1 MASIGK
7 TPDDLRFDRYDSS
20 LFGGGDLRLSFFDLL
35 INNPLKVEPY
45 CIRSKEI
52 YLEKSASLHDVLM
65 LMSIRV
71 DEGVRRGL
79 YFNDLEAVEKT
90 AEEPDGVL
98 VAMGTLYMQ
107 YGKHIPAS
115 LRREVRK
122 WSAEAHPE
130 LVKCLALLLGASAQ
144 GLTWHK
150 MAFQRIDR
158 DNLEKLADRLHTLPL
173 IEEGDMDWDVYRL
186 ISEVDYKFLYAG
198 ALDISQAVD
207 RATARLL
214 SASDELY
221 APPLRLNTILGEIQ
235 IGTTGDDI
243 FESKRHLFLTI
254 DWGGNDTYL
263 NAASSRPPAYPLGIT
278 IDLKGDDIY
287 TGNGSA
293 GTGIQGYGFL
303 TDSDGNDRYEAEELG
318 QGCGVFG
325 VGAILDAGGDDIYQS
340 LTLAQGSGQF
350 GLGLLIDRRG
360 NDTYST
366 YRLSQGYGF
375 TKGCGL
381 LMDCHGDDRYIANDT
396 DIRFPS
402 SQTAEHNGNLCQG
415 AGAGLR
421 GDLWHGHSLGGGIG
435 MLIDAQGDDCYQGG
449 IFVQGVAYWYAV
461 GMLVDG
467 AGNDLY
473 EGVWYTQGAGAH
485 FGAAALID
493 ESGDDRYQA
502 SINVAQGG
510 AHDFSLAMLVDRAG
524 NDTYQAPNLSMGA
537 ANANAI
543 GILLDRNGNDRYET
557 TGSLTLGAAQIGVDQ
572 LSLRD
577 FMFSFGLF
585 MDLGGRDSYPR
596 AHQGDNRIWNQRQ
609 WEPRSFFNN
618 ENGIGLDGEYAKP

>member
-1 MASIGK
+1 
-7 TPDDLRFDRYDSS
+7 
-20 LFGGGDLRLSFFDLL
+20 
-35 INNPLKVEPY
+35 
-45 CIRSKEI
+45 
-52 YLEKSASLHDVLM
+52 
-65 LMSIRV
+65 
-71 DEGVRRGL
+71 
-79 YFNDLEAVEKT
+79 
-90 AEEPDGVL
+90 
-98 VAMGTLYMQ
+98 
-107 YGKHIPAS
+107 
-115 LRREVRK
+115 
-122 WSAEAHPE
+122 
-130 LVKCLALLLGASAQ
+130 
-144 GLTWHK
+144 
-150 MAFQRIDR
+150 
-158 DNLEKLADRLHTLPL
+158 HTLPVV
-173 IEEGDMDWDVYRL
+173 EEGELDWDVYGI
-186 ISEVDYKFLYAG
+186 ISQVDYKFLYAG

-214 SASDELY
+214 SASDGLH
-221 APPLRLNTILGEIQ
+221 APPLRLKTVLGEIQ
-235 IGTTGDDI
+235 IGTTGDDT
-243 FESKRHLFLTI
+243 FESKDHLFLTI
-254 DWGGNDTYL
+254 DWGGNDTYRG
-263 NAASSRPPAYPLGIT
+263 AASSRPPYNPLGIT
-278 IDLKGDDIY
+278 IDLKGNDLY
-287 TGNGSA
+287 TGTRSA
-293 GTGIQGYGFL
+293 GAGIQGYGFL
-303 TDSDGNDRYEAEELG
+303 VDSEGDDRYEAEELS

-325 VGAILDAGGDDIYQS
+325 VGGMLDGGGDDTYES
-340 LTLAQGSGQF
+340 VTLAQGSGQF
-350 GLGLLIDRRG
+350 GLGLLIDRGG

-381 LMDCHGDDRYIANDT
+381 LMDCGGDDRYCANDT

-435 MLIDAQGDDCYQGG
+435 MLIDAEGNDHYEGG
-449 IFVQGVAYWYAV
+449 VFVQGVAYWYAA
-461 GMLVDG
+461 GMLMDG
-467 AGNDLY
+467 GGNDLY

-493 ESGDDRYQA
+493 ESGDDRYTT

-524 NDTYQAPNLSMGA
+524 DDTYQAPNLSLGA

-543 GILLDRNGNDRYET
+543 GILLDHSGNDRYET

-585 MDLGGRDSYPR
+585 MDLGGRDTYPR

-609 WEPRSFFNN
+609 WESRPFPEQ
-618 ENGIGLDGEYAKP
+618 ENGIGLDGEYPRP